1 MQLVPKTKGKTSK
14 NRVNLIKEVDIQTG
28 LEVEE
33 DGVVI
38 TIDQNV
44 KSVRN

>member
-1 MQLVPKTKGKTSK
+1 MQLVPKTKDKTST
-14 NRVNLIKEVDIQTG
+14 NRVNIIKEVDTQTG